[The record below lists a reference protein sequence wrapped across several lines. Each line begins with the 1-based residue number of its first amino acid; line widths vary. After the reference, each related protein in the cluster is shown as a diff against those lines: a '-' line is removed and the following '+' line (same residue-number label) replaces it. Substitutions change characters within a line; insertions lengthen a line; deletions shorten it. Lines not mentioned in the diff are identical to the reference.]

1 MPLNAGNI
9 FGAEDS
15 RPVRMWEYL
24 IRETLNKIRPVKEK
38 YKCHSD
44 PPSPSRFKPSDD
56 SIPLEY
62 VLNSESDTDSDEE
75 ANPFAKPKPETV
87 TNLNKEKKLTKTLS
101 HSERIGMIWPEQQ
114 LDVVSSAKVLKSMA
128 SFKSVEGDD
137 NLNSNSMYGLNW
149 ELDLE
154 SAVNRK
160 KKKKRSSFV
169 RIIGKQMVGI
179 FLSIWV
185 RRSLRK
191 HIQNLRVSTVG
202 VGVMGYIGN
211 KVILLILQILF
222 PLYNNLELYNR
233 ESTGNIFYC

>member
-15 RPVRMWEYL
+15 RPIRMWEYL
-24 IRETLNKIRPVKEK
+24 IRETLNKIQPVKEK

-56 SIPLEY
+56 SIPLESE
-62 VLNSESDTDSDEE
+62 VNSDSDTDSDEE
-75 ANPFAKPKPETV
+75 QNPFAKPKPETV
-87 TNLNKEKKLTKTLS
+87 TNLNLEKKLTKTLS

-114 LDVVSSAKVLKSMA
+114 LDVASSAKVLKSMA
-128 SFKSVEGDD
+128 SFKSVQGDD
-137 NLNSNSMYGLNW
+137 NLNLHSNLNHGLNL

-154 SAVNRK
+154 SAVSR

-169 RIIGKQMVGI
+169 RIISKQMVGI

-191 HIQNLRVSTVG
+191 HIQNLRVSSVG

-211 KVILLILQILF
+211 KVIW
-222 PLYNNLELYNR
+222 
-233 ESTGNIFYC
+233 

>member
-1 MPLNAGNI
+1 
-9 FGAEDS
+9 
-15 RPVRMWEYL
+15 MWEYL

-56 SIPLEY
+56 SIPLES
-62 VLNSESDTDSDEE
+62 VFCSVSDTDSDEE
-75 ANPFAKPKPETV
+75 ANPFAKPKPEFI

-114 LDVVSSAKVLKSMA
+114 LDMVSSGKVLKSMA
-128 SFKSVEGDD
+128 SFKSVQGDD
-137 NLNSNSMYGLNW
+137 NLNLNS
-149 ELDLE
+149 ELDWE
-154 SAVNRK
+154 SAVSRK

-169 RIIGKQMVGI
+169 RIISKQMVGV

-191 HIQNLRVSTVG
+191 HIQNLRVSIVG

-211 KVILLILQILF
+211 KVIL
-222 PLYNNLELYNR
+222 
-233 ESTGNIFYC
+233 